1 MGTENKPKIVV
12 APSLLAADFSNLK
25 KALGYCNNSSAT
37 WLHLDIMDQQFVPNL
52 SFGPGIV
59 KNIRKHSKLFFDVH
73 LMVSNPFE
81 MIDSFINA
89 GADGISFHIEASES
103 RFTFPPKLIINKIK
117 RANLLCGIA
126 IKPKTP
132 FTIIKKYMDLIDYV
146 VVMSV
151 EPGFAGQKFIP
162 KSIDKIKE
170 IRSFID
176 EKNLTDKVSIQCDG
190 GVKLHNAKDVVDAG
204 ANILVAGSEV
214 FQSENPTEIINKM
227 SQV

>member
-12 APSLLAADFSNLK
+12 APSLLAADFSNLE

-52 SFGPGIV
+52 SFGPDIV

-162 KSIDKIKE
+162 ESIDKIKE

-190 GVKLHNAKDVVDAG
+190 GVKLHNAQDVVDAG